1 MQSLHG
7 SLAMP
12 GMHLTPVSGSTLHVF
27 FAVMHKVEVGSL
39 SQGPSS
45 HILSIFVLSSS
56 VHLPAST
63 SASNVASVPGHE
75 NLLSVWH
82 MAVSSKTRGSP
93 AALSTGANGASGG
106 AESTSATIEANRGP
120 PDGGTPMENSD
131 GAAGATLLKI

>member
-1 MQSLHG
+1 MMDPKTQQHCKKKNTPNDRLIICFYICAAAISSEVKAMATALAPSSSSLMQSLHG

-63 SASNVASVPGHE
+63 SASNV
-75 NLLSVWH
+75 
-82 MAVSSKTRGSP
+82 
-93 AALSTGANGASGG
+93 
-106 AESTSATIEANRGP
+106 
-120 PDGGTPMENSD
+120 
-131 GAAGATLLKI
+131 